1 MREKKEILTK
11 TVKIDWLAISEHG
24 HSNGYIGVPKGHVWY
39 GKHYDDIECDV
50 HGGLT
55 FGKQGEDSL
64 HFKDFPD
71 HYWLG
76 FDTCHCDDNQHN
88 WTLKAVKKEVENL
101 KKQAIEAD
109 NV

>member
-55 FGKQGEDSL
+55 FGKQGEDSCIL
-64 HFKDFPD
+64 KIS
-71 HYWLG
+71 LTITG
-76 FDTCHCDDNQHN
+76 LAL
-88 WTLKAVKKEVENL
+88 TLATVTTTN
-101 KKQAIEAD
+101 IIGH
-109 NV
+109 